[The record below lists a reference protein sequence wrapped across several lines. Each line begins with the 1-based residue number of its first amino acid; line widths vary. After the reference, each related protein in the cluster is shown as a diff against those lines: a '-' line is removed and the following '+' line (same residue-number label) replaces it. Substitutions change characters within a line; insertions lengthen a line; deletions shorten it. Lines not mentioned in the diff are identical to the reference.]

1 MPIQQDFEV
10 SLIEKEIVTV
20 ELVEKEI
27 ITVELKVIDI
37 LDYYRTYIVSN
48 LIKEEAIPTA
58 PLPSKEFRTSKNFA
72 TDTLTVYLNGLKEH
86 YIIIVNPNTFEF
98 EIDIVDTD
106 IIDVEYVEASI

>member
-1 MPIQQDFEV
+1 MALQQNFEV
-10 SLIEKEIVTV
+10 ELIEKD
-20 ELVEKEI
+20 LVNIEFTEKEI

-48 LIKEEAIPTA
+48 LVKEEAIPTA

-86 YIIIVNPNTFEF
+86 YITIVNPNTFEF

-106 IIDVEYVEASI
+106 IVDVEYVEVSI